1 MTNQRNPTL
10 LRTPTWLQGMDN
22 EIPLVLPAEEYEII
36 PKGDR
41 VQVVERGSRK
51 VIYEGIGPAEVL
63 TSPAPF

>member
-1 MTNQRNPTL
+1 MTEQRNPTL

-36 PKGDR
+36 PKGNR
-41 VQVVERGSRK
+41 VHVVERATRK
-51 VIYEGIGPAEVL
+51 VVYEGIGPAEVL